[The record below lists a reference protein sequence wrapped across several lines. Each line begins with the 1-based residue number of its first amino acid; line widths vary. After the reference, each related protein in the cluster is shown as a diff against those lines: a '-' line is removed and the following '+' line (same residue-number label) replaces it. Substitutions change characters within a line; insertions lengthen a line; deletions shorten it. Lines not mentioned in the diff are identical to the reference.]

1 MPKKGGPPPK
11 SLKKK
16 VKFEESK
23 SSGKVAMTG
32 GVVPA
37 GGCESDSKTCRGCLK
52 KGHIWAN
59 CLDRVTTEKVLVGQ
73 DKDDWQSDDE
83 DD

>member
-32 GVVPA
+32 WVVPA
-37 GGCESDSKTCRGCLK
+37 GCESDSKTCRGCFK

-59 CLDRVTTEKVLVGQ
+59 CPDRVTIEKVLVGQ